1 MKYLIYMAI
10 AVIAATLTSCMHNG
24 GDIGY
29 LFGQWRLEQ
38 VEYDDV
44 AQECDTV
51 FFSFQSN
58 VFQIRKIIYNSYDY
72 SVFMGLYEH
81 QEDFIKFNIYNY
93 NSKEILTPEYEQ
105 ATLVDLASLHIDTVV
120 PVFKVIELDNKYMTL
135 EHNDYYYYLKKLN

>member
-38 VEYDDV
+38 VEYNDV

-135 EHNDYYYYLKKLN
+135 EYNDYYYYLKKLN

>member
-1 MKYLIYMAI
+1 MKHFIYI
-10 AVIAATLTSCMHNG
+10 VLAVVVATLTSCMHNG
-24 GDIGY
+24 GDIGP

-38 VEYDDV
+38 VEHNDV

-51 FFSFQSN
+51 FFSFQSD

-81 QEDFIKFNIYNY
+81 QDGFIKFNIYNY

-105 ATLVDLASLHIDTVV
+105 VALADLASMHIDTVE
-120 PVFKVIELDNKYMTL
+120 PLFKVVKLDNKYMTL
-135 EHNDYYYYLKKLN
+135 EYNDYYYYFKKLN

>member
-1 MKYLIYMAI
+1 MKHLIYIAI
-10 AVIAATLTSCMHNG
+10 AVIAVTLTSCMHNG

-38 VEYDDV
+38 VEYNDV

-58 VFQIRKIIYNSYDY
+58 VFQMRKIIYNSYDY

-135 EHNDYYYYLKKLN
+135 EYNDYYYYLKKLN

>member
-135 EHNDYYYYLKKLN
+135 EYNDYYYYLKKLN

>member
-1 MKYLIYMAI
+1 MKHLIYIAI

-135 EHNDYYYYLKKLN
+135 EYNDYYYYLKKLN

>member
-1 MKYLIYMAI
+1 MKHLIYIAI

-38 VEYDDV
+38 VEYNDV

>member
-1 MKYLIYMAI
+1 MKHFIYI
-10 AVIAATLTSCMHNG
+10 VITVIVATLTSCMHNG

-38 VEYDDV
+38 VEYNDV

-58 VFQIRKIIYNSYDY
+58 LFQIRKIVYNSYDY

-81 QEDFIKFNIYNY
+81 QDDFIKFNIYNY

-120 PVFKVIELDNKYMTL
+120 PIFKVIELDNKYMTL
-135 EHNDYYYYLKKLN
+135 EYNDYYYYFKKLN

>member
-1 MKYLIYMAI
+1 MKHLIYIAI

-38 VEYDDV
+38 VEYNDV

-135 EHNDYYYYLKKLN
+135 EYNDYYYYLKKLN

>member
-1 MKYLIYMAI
+1 MKHLIYIAI
-10 AVIAATLTSCMHNG
+10 AVIAAMLTSCMHNG

-38 VEYDDV
+38 VEYNDV

-135 EHNDYYYYLKKLN
+135 EYNDYYYYLKKLN